1 MAKKGRK
8 LFRKNLKSLE
18 LRQGWAGPERIR
30 KTEHQE
36 EDNQHISVSDHEY
49 KKSLLF

>member
-30 KTEHQE
+30 VRFWTRVGGYVHPDSK
-36 EDNQHISVSDHEY
+36 V
-49 KKSLLF
+49 